1 MTTDIEQ
8 KLHEIRRSLPLRWE
22 TPETWTTLAL
32 GNLNSFLAD
41 HASCERKAG
50 AAALMLA
57 NRYPEH
63 PELQDRM
70 IGLAIEEMQHFHQVF
85 KLLKQ
90 RNIPLPNDDVDPYVK
105 ALLVH
110 VRHPRQEHLLDR
122 LLVAAMIEARSCERF
137 CLFTSALPTSD
148 LKAFY
153 IDFSLAESAHVPLF
167 IKTAELF
174 FPVQDVS
181 DRLSTWMDI
190 EAKAAQSTPLAPRI
204 H

>member
-1 MTTDIEQ
+1 MTTNIEE
-8 KLHEIRRSLPLRWE
+8 KLTEIRRSLPLRWE
-22 TPETWTTLAL
+22 TPNDWTNLAL
-32 GNLNSFLAD
+32 NDLKSFLAD
-41 HASCERKAG
+41 HASCERKAS

-90 RNIPLPNDDVDPYVK
+90 RNIPLPNDSIDPYVT
-105 ALLVH
+105 ALLAH
-110 VRHPRQEHLLDR
+110 VRHPRNEHLLDR

-137 CLFTSALPTSD
+137 CMFTSALPEGE
-148 LKAFY
+148 LKTFY
-153 IDFSLAESAHVPLF
+153 VDFSLAESAHVPLF
-167 IKTAELF
+167 LTTAELF
-174 FPVQDVS
+174 FPSQVVRE
-181 DRLSTWMDI
+181 RLSTWIDI
-190 EAKAAQSTPLAPRI
+190 EAKSAQNTPLAARI

>member
-1 MTTDIEQ
+1 M
-8 KLHEIRRSLPLRWE
+8 
-22 TPETWTTLAL
+22 
-32 GNLNSFLAD
+32 AD

-57 NRYPEH
+57 NRYPEY

-90 RNIPLPNDDVDPYVK
+90 RNIPLPNDNIDPYVK
-105 ALLVH
+105 LLLDH
-110 VRHPRQEHLLDR
+110 VRHPRHEHLLDR

-137 CLFTSALPTSD
+137 CMFTSALPAGD
-148 LKAFY
+148 LKTFY
-153 IDFSLAESAHVPLF
+153 VEFSLAESAHVPLF

-174 FPVQDVS
+174 FPAQVVN
-181 DRLSTWMDI
+181 DRITTWIDI
-190 EAKAAQSTPLAPRI
+190 EAKAAEATPLAARI